1 MPKISMFFGIA
12 VYMYFDD
19 HNPAHFHVR
28 YNEFKAS
35 ININTLAIMEGALPN
50 RALKMVMEWAEVH
63 QSELLANWQLCATM
77 QQPKSIEPLQ

>member
-12 VYMYFDD
+12 IYMYFDD

-28 YNEFKAS
+28 YNEFKAT
-35 ININTLAIMEGALPN
+35 ININTLAIMEGVLPN
-50 RALKMVMEWAEVH
+50 RALKMVLEWAEAH
-63 QSELLANWQLCATM
+63 QTELLANWQLCATM